1 MHAIWSLWSVVK
13 SLLPM
18 LILRTVSLLQKPEY
32 DDSCISLSALQIS
45 RVSSLTERGSKQM
58 QTDANAVRFDHCC
71 SCMLVL
77 IGVQRIQCILF
88 QAFCCDFHTY

>member
-18 LILRTVSLLQKPEY
+18 LILRTVSLLQKPEC
-32 DDSCISLSALQIS
+32 DDSCILLSALQIS

-58 QTDANAVRFDHCC
+58 QTDANAVRFDHRGR
-71 SCMLVL
+71 CMLV
-77 IGVQRIQCILF
+77 VQRIQCNFVSSILL
-88 QAFCCDFHTY
+88 

>member
-18 LILRTVSLLQKPEY
+18 LILRTVSLLQKPAC

-58 QTDANAVRFDHCC
+58 QTDANAVRFDHCDR
-71 SCMLVL
+71 CMLV
-77 IGVQRIQCILF
+77 VQRIQCNF
-88 QAFCCDFHTY
+88 G

>member
-18 LILRTVSLLQKPEY
+18 LIPRTVYLLQTPEY

-58 QTDANAVRFDHCC
+58 QTDANAVRFDHYGRCI
-71 SCMLVL
+71 LVL
-77 IGVQRIQCILF
+77 IVVQRIQCNFVSSILL
-88 QAFCCDFHTY
+88 